1 MTDIRTLSGPDE
13 LVRAND
19 VLQQVWGTDVPLA
32 PLELLV
38 AVAHTGGYVAGAF
51 DGDEMVGASVGLLAV
66 HGGRPALHS
75 HVTGL
80 LRIARGTGLGRAV
93 KLHQRTWAINRGLE
107 RITWTF
113 DPLVRRNA
121 WFNIAVLG
129 ARVEEYLPSFYGS
142 MHDAINAGDE
152 SDRLYVSWDLAAEL
166 PTSPRDGGKRMVGAD
181 LVPTPDDIVELR
193 RSDPDAVVGWRSST
207 AARPRRGARR
217 RQIGCRIHPRRQL
230 RDRITTMTS
239 SPSSFTIEHVE
250 LRRIAMPLVTP
261 FRTSFGSQTERDILL
276 VRAVLADATG
286 GSTDTIEG
294 WGECVALSEPSYSP
308 EYVDGAQHVIV
319 HHLLPRLVAAG
330 PIEAADVAPVLAKLH
345 GHPMAK
351 AALEMAILDAQ
362 LRANGQSFAAF
373 LGAERTRIPS
383 GVSVGIHDRTDDL
396 LAAVQGYVDD
406 GYVRIKLKIEPG
418 SDIDQVAAVRELI
431 GPDTPFQVDA
441 NTAYRRTDG
450 EHLRRLDE
458 FDLLLIEQPLPEDD
472 IIGHARLAAEVD
484 TPICLDESLV
494 SAAGTADAI
503 ELGACEIANI
513 KPGRVGGY
521 LEAVRIHDL
530 CLARGVPVWCGG
542 MLETGIGRAANAAL
556 AALPG
561 FTLPGDISAS
571 TRFYARDIVTDP
583 ITIEDGHVAVPTTPG
598 LGFELDR
605 SFLDQVTT
613 SRLGIDRRG
622 TVTSL

>member
-1 MTDIRTLSGPDE
+1 M
-13 LVRAND
+13 
-19 VLQQVWGTDVPLA
+19 
-32 PLELLV
+32 
-38 AVAHTGGYVAGAF
+38 
-51 DGDEMVGASVGLLAV
+51 
-66 HGGRPALHS
+66 
-75 HVTGL
+75 
-80 LRIARGTGLGRAV
+80 
-93 KLHQRTWAINRGLE
+93 
-107 RITWTF
+107 TWT
-113 DPLVRRNA
+113 
-121 WFNIAVLG
+121 
-129 ARVEEYLPSFYGS
+129 
-142 MHDAINAGDE
+142 
-152 SDRLYVSWDLAAEL
+152 
-166 PTSPRDGGKRMVGAD
+166 
-181 LVPTPDDIVELR
+181 
-193 RSDPDAVVGWRSST
+193 
-207 AARPRRGARR
+207 
-217 RQIGCRIHPRRQL
+217 
-230 RDRITTMTS
+230 
-239 SPSSFTIEHVE
+239 IERVE
-250 LRRIAMPLVTP
+250 LRRIAMPLVSP

-276 VRAVLADATG
+276 VRVELADASG

-319 HHLLPRLVAAG
+319 HHLLPRLMATG
-330 PIEAADVAPVLAKLH
+330 PIDAADVAPALAKLH

-362 LRANGQSFAAF
+362 LRATGQSFAAF

-383 GVSVGIHDRTDDL
+383 GVSVGIHDSTDEL

-441 NTAYRRTDG
+441 NTAYCRTDG
-450 EHLRRLDE
+450 AHLARLDE

-472 IIGHARLAAEVD
+472 IIGHARLADEVE

-530 CLARGVPVWCGG
+530 CLAKGIPVWCGG

-583 ITIEDGHVAVPTTPG
+583 ITITDGHVTVPTSPG
-598 LGFELDR
+598 LGFDLDR
-605 SFLDQVTT
+605 EFLDSVTT
-613 SRLGIDRRG
+613 SRLGIDQRG
-622 TVTSL
+622 TVTEL